1 MFYPTA
7 WRYRYDREFL
17 DLLQERPMRLR
28 DSVDVIRGAVDA
40 HVHPQ
45 HVGPSWRE
53 SIPWTNRLPGLLAM
67 AAGLMWSGTF
77 LYLSVGRNWYAEWGG
92 LIPMSLILMIIS
104 LPGEYMLA
112 HGRRIGFALA
122 LIGLCVVTANIMPW
136 PLTAI
141 AIGLASFLGYAG
153 MLALAAVRA
162 EMGRGARW
170 VLIAG
175 AVGIPGAIAIPIS
188 FGLVGT
194 LTEPW
199 PTVALLLPWGLAWVV
214 VGLRM
219 AIRGAPTIVDPPIH
233 QTDREVQAA

>member
-7 WRYRYDREFL
+7 WRYRYEREFL

-112 HGRRIGFALA
+112 
-122 LIGLCVVTANIMPW
+122 
-136 PLTAI
+136 
-141 AIGLASFLGYAG
+141 
-153 MLALAAVRA
+153 ALAAVRA